1 MTEQN
6 ETPHTPDQSH
16 GTEVPPQEGDHGT
29 TEQGQDNGQDTPQ
42 EGDLDQLPDWARAQI
57 SKANDEAA
65 KRRRELRDL
74 QQAQE
79 AQQAKQEQFREKMLA
94 ALGITPE
101 GEQQTDPDALVKS
114 VTEERDQT
122 MQELNALREQVAVN
136 NAATKAGVDPD
147 VALRFLRGGNDLA
160 DLDPTADD
168 YNARVAEKVT
178 AVAEAYPGMR
188 TQVVPKSSGDAPT
201 PTNSGNHKV
210 TREDLANM
218 PAEDIHRLAGE
229 GKLNHLL

>member
-6 ETPHTPDQSH
+6 ENPQNTEQQQ
-16 GTEVPPQEGDHGT
+16 GTVEQPQEGNHDT
-29 TEQGQDNGQDTPQ
+29 TPQQQDTGQDTPQ

-74 QQAQE
+74 QQAQQ
-79 AQQAKQEQFREKMLA
+79 AQQTQQEQFREKMLA

-122 MQELNALREQVAVN
+122 LQELNALREQVAVN

-201 PTNSGNHKV
+201 PSNQGGPKITHD
-210 TREDLANM
+210 DLANM
-218 PAEDIHRLAGE
+218 TAEEIYAAQKA